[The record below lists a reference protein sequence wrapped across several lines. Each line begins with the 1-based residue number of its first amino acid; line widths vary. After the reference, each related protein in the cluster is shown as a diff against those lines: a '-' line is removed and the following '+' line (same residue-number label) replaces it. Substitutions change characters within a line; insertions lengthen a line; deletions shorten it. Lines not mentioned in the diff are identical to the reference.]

1 MSAGIAGSSTGAGDR
16 LHDHGTERGQVV
28 RGSTGDEVAI
38 GTTACSTTVAPAL
51 RKSVRILEKRGQGPT
66 GHHVGLEQRPRTV
79 AHRRH
84 RLPGPHELPNKADG
98 SLIDAQLVRVH
109 CPAGSSTAS

>member
-51 RKSVRILEKRGQGPT
+51 RRSVRILENEVRVRPDTTSASSSVHGPW
-66 GHHVGLEQRPRTV
+66 H
-79 AHRRH
+79 
-84 RLPGPHELPNKADG
+84 
-98 SLIDAQLVRVH
+98 IDATGFPVPTNSLTR
-109 CPAGSSTAS
+109 PTAA